1 MNHTDLLN
9 QPLVCRLKR
18 MRFLCLEVF
27 VSPVEIVVMFT
38 YTSQHLDI
46 LKLYCSFSYFFS
58 AAPTSDRFVI
68 HRWQQCQTS
77 ARSYF
82 QATQFC
88 LDENNYFIIWLP
100 RFHLARGYP
109 LLETWC
115 LAVFSYTISAFPP
128 PPPDYTGF
136 IEIMGDVVRSKALSG
151 AHQMDSS
158 AEAVCRCICVV
169 TIDHPRLS
177 INGGWVTSTW
187 SIPPTITVV
196 VHSPLVPMSTRS
208 LLHWPPLASSQ
219 SSLSS

>member
-1 MNHTDLLN
+1 MSIILSFVLVLDQDSPSYLNETSTIFFAIMNHTDLLN

-109 LLETWC
+109 LLET
-115 LAVFSYTISAFPP
+115 
-128 PPPDYTGF
+128 
-136 IEIMGDVVRSKALSG
+136 
-151 AHQMDSS
+151 
-158 AEAVCRCICVV
+158 
-169 TIDHPRLS
+169 
-177 INGGWVTSTW
+177 
-187 SIPPTITVV
+187 
-196 VHSPLVPMSTRS
+196 
-208 LLHWPPLASSQ
+208 
-219 SSLSS
+219 